1 MLGKCSMNKQ
11 IGEADPALRDVR
23 LLEAQE
29 AILERA
35 RMLDVE
41 VGQEHESEAQ
51 ALEEAADFVRE
62 MKLETQADGLGKEVK
77 IGDKEAISGKGRL
90 SKSSSFPM
98 RGD

>member
-1 MLGKCSMNKQ
+1 MNKQ

-77 IGDKEAISGKGRL
+77 VGDNEPISGRPKYCPKTPHLR
-90 SKSSSFPM
+90 
-98 RGD
+98 

>member
-11 IGEADPALRDVR
+11 SARQTRSTGALR
-23 LLEAQE
+23 LLELQE
-29 AILERA
+29 VILERA

-51 ALEEAADFVRE
+51 ALEEAADFVRQ
-62 MKLETQADGLGKEVK
+62 MKLGTQADGLGKEVR

-98 RGD
+98 RGE